1 MKNSNNGM
9 NEPNQ
14 ETSNFP
20 FVVHK
25 SEEIITRRVCGVGR
39 SVTGLN

>member
-1 MKNSNNGM
+1 MKNSNNGV

-20 FVVHK
+20 FVVHNLVVDTIQGQNLK
-25 SEEIITRRVCGVGR
+25 TVIGIFH
-39 SVTGLN
+39 